1 MRSGARAVL
10 GLERRRR
17 AVAQRAAAAI
27 VRERVDVCVERAVC
41 IARRRAIWT
50 RHLGGLDRGAVD
62 RTRSVRSV
70 ARQIARY
77 HALFPSRATLE
88 TSEVAPRFLEQPR
101 DLALRVR
108 ACTHDD
114 GIDQPRGRELVDV
127 AIDASVG
134 CDARGCLGGKDVRA
148 EQREADGA
156 RGDSHD
162 PPTTTRARDTSDA
175 CRRSHY
181 GARPLA
187 GSRAIA
193 WLARWS
199 RSSMELR

>member
-70 ARQIARY
+70 ARQIACY

-88 TSEVAPRFLEQPR
+88 TSEVA
-101 DLALRVR
+101 
-108 ACTHDD
+108 
-114 GIDQPRGRELVDV
+114 PRGRELVDV

-148 EQREADGA
+148 EQREADGV
-156 RGDSHD
+156 RGDARD

-175 CRRSHY
+175 CRRSHH